1 MKGFMNM
8 KISVNELHQL
18 INFVQDTRLSK
29 REESNWYLRN
39 IYNSLSEIKDV
50 VEESSAAKSETSIEI
65 EEQSF

>member
-1 MKGFMNM
+1 MNM